1 MFYLLTFYS
10 WSFILNLGIKKTV
23 ISVIETAVL
32 FIVFSCIVSCSYL
45 RTNGTS
51 PYCTRFEFRVFSS
64 LLTFRKIIEK
74 CPVFKV
80 SPVQVLS
87 KRGWHLLFTSHSDFC
102 KNAQKPHKNG
112 TIQMASKLSTISGGS
127 SGTRTPDQPVM
138 SRLL

>member
-74 CPVFKV
+74 RPVFKV
-80 SPVQVLS
+80 SPVQVLC
-87 KRGWHLLFTSHSDFC
+87 KRWWHLLFTSHSVFF
-102 KNAQKPHKNG
+102 KSAQKPHKNG
-112 TIQMASKLSTISGGS
+112 TIQIASKLSTISGEPS
-127 SGTRTPDQPVM
+127 EIRTPDNLIKSQ
-138 SRLL
+138 